1 MKTKWYFGALL
12 IVFTLLGVYQNEFSE
27 PNQEIAL
34 NFTDVNITSDDIET
48 TISQLKVQLQAIG
61 ITNVRVKELKDGYYK
76 IAYYSAS
83 DVASIKEILSKDKNF
98 KIGLESHDKD
108 DDSSNNPSNKKT
120 KTYKFDIYE
129 LHKSTDA
136 ESGLGGKCVL
146 SFKQDYDRFY
156 NPNVIILNNELDN
169 QEDDASVTVAFK
181 LYYTI
186 AIALDNSSGN
196 IPEGRAGPTA

>member
-34 NFTDVNITSDDIET
+34 NFTDVNITSSDIET

-61 ITNVRVKELKDGYYK
+61 ITNVRVKALKDGDYK

-83 DVASIKEILSKDKNF
+83 DVASIKEILSKDKHF
-98 KIGLESHDKD
+98 KIALESSNNDA
-108 DDSSNNPSNKKT
+108 DSSNNPANKKA

-136 ESGLGGKCVL
+136 ESGLDGKCIL

-156 NPNVIILNNELDN
+156 NPNVIILNNELDAQDEN
-169 QEDDASVTVAFK
+169 KIAEVAFK
-181 LYYTI
+181 LYFKI
-186 AIALDNSSGN
+186 AIALDTSSGN